1 MSGFIENVTEIKS
14 ISTPIATQADTFV
27 NVALGDLST
36 TVAKVSSPLLQE
48 IGCSRL
54 LCRYYKT
61 YRRRS

>member
-36 TVAKVSSPLLQE
+36 TVAKVSSPFFR
-48 IGCSRL
+48 RL
-54 LCRYYKT
+54 R
-61 YRRRS
+61 